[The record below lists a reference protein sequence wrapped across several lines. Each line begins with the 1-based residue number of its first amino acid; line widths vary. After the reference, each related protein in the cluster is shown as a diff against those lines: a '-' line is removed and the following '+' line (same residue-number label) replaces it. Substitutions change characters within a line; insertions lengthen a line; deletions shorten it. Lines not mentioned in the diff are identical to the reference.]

1 MYKTLHG
8 KLKIGNELQKCKQF
22 LLHKWHPSCYSSYK
36 PGEILNEEMT
46 RLWLRQ
52 VEHIRGYLWHI
63 YSVTVNQ
70 VDIYTSFWTNM
81 KVGTYPRGLN
91 NPDWKQTFLWTI
103 KKKTHIW
110 NIAKIMKWLNSQN
123 KNNDLNNFEPDHNK
137 SLRSDSRSFKY
148 DLQVHCV

>member
-1 MYKTLHG
+1 MKEQFEDTNGSSRTRTSTVRQYSDQIRQRKKGQRIMYKTLHG

-103 KKKTHIW
+103 KKKTH
-110 NIAKIMKWLNSQN
+110 
-123 KNNDLNNFEPDHNK
+123 NNTSEI
-137 SLRSDSRSFKY
+137 
-148 DLQVHCV
+148 LQK

>member
-1 MYKTLHG
+1 
-8 KLKIGNELQKCKQF
+8 
-22 LLHKWHPSCYSSYK
+22 
-36 PGEILNEEMT
+36 
-46 RLWLRQ
+46 
-52 VEHIRGYLWHI
+52 
-63 YSVTVNQ
+63 
-70 VDIYTSFWTNM
+70 M

-103 KKKTHIW
+103 KKKHTQQHIW